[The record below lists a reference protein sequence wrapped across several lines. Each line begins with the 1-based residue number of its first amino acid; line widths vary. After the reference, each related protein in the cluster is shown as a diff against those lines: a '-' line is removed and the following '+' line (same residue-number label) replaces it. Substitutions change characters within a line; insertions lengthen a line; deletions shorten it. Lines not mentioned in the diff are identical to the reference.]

1 MLTKELNYRQKYNS
15 ERLAREEAEKR
26 ETMYKQQLEDMK
38 LEIDRKQA
46 SLLEAE
52 RTIRLVIYTTDCVDV
67 VRKNNIPE
75 NYKSNWK
82 T

>member
-1 MLTKELNYRQKYNS
+1 
-15 ERLAREEAEKR
+15 
-26 ETMYKQQLEDMK
+26 MYKQQLEDMK

>member
-1 MLTKELNYRQKYNS
+1 MNYRQKYNS

-52 RTIRLVIYTTDCVDV
+52 RTIRLVIYITDNVV
-67 VRKNNIPE
+67 VRKINIPE

>member
-1 MLTKELNYRQKYNS
+1 MNYRQKYNS

-52 RTIRLVIYTTDCVDV
+52 RTIRLVKYITDNVV
-67 VRKNNIPE
+67 VRKINIPE

>member
-1 MLTKELNYRQKYNS
+1 MNYRQKYNS

-52 RTIRLVIYTTDCVDV
+52 RTIRLVKYITDNV
-67 VRKNNIPE
+67 VVI
-75 NYKSNWK
+75 NWN
-82 T
+82 